1 MFVSAA
7 PEPGSTPELRAFE
20 TDFEEQFGR
29 SPDPYAALT
38 WRATN
43 GVLDALAAAGGRANL
58 RRVVAERYLAAPPPD
73 EGFTTFR
80 MRGRARE
87 YR

>member
-1 MFVSAA
+1 M
-7 PEPGSTPELRAFE
+7 
-20 TDFEEQFGR
+20 
-29 SPDPYAALT
+29 
-38 WRATN
+38 
-43 GVLDALAAAGGRANL
+43 LDALAAAGGRANL